1 MLHSFANIFNKL
13 ILNNDDGQAWPGK
26 HPFLMNANIPSNI
39 VYPWDRKEDH
49 SIETAKKVISQ
60 IASRSTKLGHEQK
73 EMKRF
78 HLSSS
83 LLLS

>member
-26 HPFLMNANIPSNI
+26 HPLLMNANIPSNI

-49 SIETAKKVISQ
+49 SIETVKKVISQ

-73 EMKRF
+73 EM
-78 HLSSS
+78 
-83 LLLS
+83 